1 MFTGGFIMR
10 QLASLLIFVL
20 SPALVTADGPNKP
33 ITPAEAAK
41 KVNEKVTVEFQVKSV
56 GGNTNGYLNSET
68 DYKDAKNFTVFLPK
82 ETIDKYKEMKIND
95 PRAHFKD
102 KTIQVSG
109 TVTLY
114 QEKPQIKVEAP
125 DQIKIVEKK

>member
-1 MFTGGFIMR
+1 MWH
-10 QLASLLIFVL
+10 LALFVFVL
-20 SPALVTADGPNKP
+20 SPVLVTADGPDKP

-41 KVNEKVTVEFQVKSV
+41 KVNEKVTVQFQVKSV
-56 GGNTNGYLNSET
+56 GGTTNGYLNSET

-82 ETIDKYKEMKIND
+82 ETIEKFKEMKIDD

-109 TVTLY
+109 TIMLY
-114 QEKPQIKVEAP
+114 KEKPQIKVEAP

>member
-1 MFTGGFIMR
+1 MR
-10 QLASLLIFVL
+10 QLALFVVVL
-20 SPALVTADGPNKP
+20 FPVLVTADGPDKP

-56 GGNTNGYLNSET
+56 GGTTNGYLNSET

-82 ETIDKYKEMKIND
+82 ETIEKLKEMKIND

-102 KTIQVSG
+102 KTIRVSG

-114 QEKPQIKVEAP
+114 REKPQIKVEAP
-125 DQIKIVEKK
+125 DQIRIVEKK

>member
-1 MFTGGFIMR
+1 MSTGGLVMR
-10 QLASLLIFVL
+10 QLALLIFVL
-20 SPALVTADGPNKP
+20 SPVLVTADGPDKP

-41 KVNEKVTVEFQVKSV
+41 KINEKVTVEFRVKSV
-56 GGNTNGYLNSET
+56 GGVTNGYLNSET

-82 ETIDKYKEMKIND
+82 ETIEKFKEMKIND

-109 TVTLY
+109 TVMLY
-114 QEKPQIKVEAP
+114 RDKPQINVEAP
-125 DQIKIVEKK
+125 DQIKIVEKQ